1 MNQICRKR
9 NMGLLDQIKGDLE
22 KAFGDF
28 SLQESSLLTNAK
40 AIEKKLNTNQAYLTH
55 TQQEFD
61 SEEIDEATYSLLKKK
76 YESEISEAITKL
88 KQIRIDYKTTKHQT
102 EQRLIKNRG
111 EVVIMEKDLDQTM
124 KMYEKGL
131 IPETE
136 YKKKTNFVPSKI
148 KQLQNQIKNDEKT
161 LVELES
167 VSQLFSSREE

>member
-1 MNQICRKR
+1 MNQIRNKR

-22 KAFGDF
+22 KAFGDLA
-28 SLQESSLLTNAK
+28 SQESNFIKNSKT
-40 AIEKKLNTNQAYLTH
+40 IEKKLQTNKSYLMH

-61 SEEIDEATYSLLKKK
+61 SGEIDESTFLLLKNK
-76 YESEISEAITKL
+76 YESEINDAIIKI
-88 KQIRIDYKTTKHQT
+88 KQLRIDYKTIKHLT

-111 EVVIMEKDLDQTM
+111 EIMVMEKDLDQTM

-148 KQLQNQIKNDEKT
+148 KQLQTQIKNDEKA
-161 LVELES
+161 LVELEG
-167 VSQLFSSREE
+167 VSKLFSLIEE